1 MSVFGYPLLGLAFA
15 ILLVAA
21 LSEGS
26 LLHGT
31 RIPGMGAIAVWS
43 YSIYLTHK
51 QLCILLAD
59 HWEPV
64 DLETI
69 ALMIGASIF
78 AGWLLYF
85 AVEAP
90 FMHLRE
96 RFVPN
101 NFKRRPNEATVGSV
115 PATP

>member
-1 MSVFGYPLLGLAFA
+1 MSVFGYPLLGAAFA
-15 ILLVAA
+15 ALLLAA

-26 LLHGT
+26 LLQRT

-51 QLCILLAD
+51 QLCVLLAE
-59 HWEPV
+59 HWEP
-64 DLETI
+64 DEPLSI
-69 ALMIGASIF
+69 ALMIAASIF

-90 FMHLRE
+90 FMKLRE
-96 RFVPN
+96 RFLPSN
-101 NFKRRPNEATVGSV
+101 HKRRPHEATVGSV
-115 PATP
+115 PATT